1 MKQNNTSQVKVRDL
15 KPNPT
20 NPRTISDEK
29 FWKLVESVK
38 QDSWMLNARPLV
50 VDEDN
55 VVLGGNMRLRA
66 LIEAGIEKV
75 PVHRVEGLTDKQKEA
90 FIIKD
95 NVGYGSWD
103 WDVLANE
110 FDEVQLEEWG
120 LDVWQPEAAVDY
132 SVLDEEDVDAEL
144 GTLSDGTRKSIMI
157 DFDMDHFG
165 KAKELVEKAKADGHD
180 VGLLLIQ
187 ALEALD

>member
-66 LIEAGIEKV
+66 LIEAGIEQV

-180 VGLLLIQ
+180 VGLLLIK
-187 ALEALD
+187 ALEALA